1 MIIGLSKTESKNKI
15 RKSNKALAH
24 DFKGKKH
31 LVFKAE
37 VVQDNVI
44 LCVLSFYELQFK
56 YYLIGCITR
65 DIYSQHD
72 FPLNP
77 FI

>member
-15 RKSNKALAH
+15 RKSNKALAPYFKEKKKALC
-24 DFKGKKH
+24 FKG
-31 LVFKAE
+31 E
-37 VVQDNVI
+37 VVQNNVI

-65 DIYSQHD
+65 DIYPQYMV
-72 FPLNP
+72 FP
-77 FI
+77 